1 MKDQKMLTR
10 RLRILL
16 NNALLLTGDA
26 ATVVSYAR
34 RGNTITEIENVNLRR
49 LACEIYM
56 TAQAIGKS
64 EILIT
69 ENGLHVELEKNKY

>member
-1 MKDQKMLTR
+1 MKDQKILTR

-34 RGNTITEIENVNLRR
+34 RGNLTEIENVNLRR
-49 LACEIYM
+49 LACEIYI

-69 ENGLHVELEKNKY
+69 ENGFHVEPEKNKY